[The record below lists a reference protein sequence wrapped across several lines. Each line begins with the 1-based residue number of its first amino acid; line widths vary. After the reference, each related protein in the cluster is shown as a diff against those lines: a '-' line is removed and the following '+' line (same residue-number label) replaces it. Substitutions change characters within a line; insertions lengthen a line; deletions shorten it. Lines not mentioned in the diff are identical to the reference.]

1 MSRILITPGIKEWND
16 PPELGHLDV
25 AECFCDAFQGE
36 GVYSGVPAVFLRLSG
51 CRLNCRWCDT
61 ADIWTSV
68 NRISLDSLERL
79 FVSEGLIGLLGAG
92 HHLVV
97 TGGSPLLQQDMLAAF
112 LRRLMDICP
121 DKPFVEIENECSVMV
136 SARNLDL
143 FRLVGCWNCSPK
155 LAGSGVPEHLRYCP
169 DAIRQISGE
178 ASESWFKFVVPAESI
193 EPAWE
198 EIDAMFIRPGLVD
211 RRKIILMPE
220 GVSRKE
226 LSPRRCR
233 AVAEFA
239 VSRNVRYC
247 GRLHIDLYDTRR
259 SV

>member
-1 MSRILITPGIKEWND
+1 MSRILITPGVKEWND

-79 FVSEGLIGLLGAG
+79 FVSEGLTGLLGAG

-121 DKPFVEIENECSVMV
+121 EKPFG
-136 SARNLDL
+136 LQ
-143 FRLVGCWNCSPK
+143 GT
-155 LAGSGVPEHLRYCP
+155 SGT
-169 DAIRQISGE
+169 
-178 ASESWFKFVVPAESI
+178 
-193 EPAWE
+193 
-198 EIDAMFIRPGLVD
+198 
-211 RRKIILMPE
+211 
-220 GVSRKE
+220 
-226 LSPRRCR
+226 SPRRSGVISARLKAGC
-233 AVAEFA
+233 AT
-239 VSRNVRYC
+239 VRRR
-247 GRLHIDLYDTRR
+247 RLFPAKGTG
-259 SV
+259 